1 MRVFSSVASSA
12 RYLRVFVRVCFLLL
26 RNLLRYG
33 KGLRSFPER
42 PTRQRSVMLGLS
54 ATERRTRV
62 TIPLVQCLMPP
73 RLAPALG
80 LRESPMEPT
89 LPSKMAPVLIDQKP
103 DQIPGG
109 CRHLLY
115 LDNPDG
121 GSVVDIWPQLLHAGI
136 LYRPVHSPIGRR
148 LASTER
154 FGFRKRLV
162 FGTEGENE
170 GVILVS
176 RVPIQCSLR
185 FLRVLLP
192 FAAQT
197 LWWTGDGGE

>member
-1 MRVFSSVASSA
+1 M
-12 RYLRVFVRVCFLLL
+12 
-26 RNLLRYG
+26 
-33 KGLRSFPER
+33 RSFPER
-42 PTRQRSVMLGLS
+42 PTRQRSVMLGLFGHRKKDAS
-54 ATERRTRV
+54 YDTLV
-62 TIPLVQCLMPP
+62 LVQCFIPP

-89 LPSKMAPVLIDQKP
+89 LPSKKASVLVSRSKP

-115 LDNPDG
+115 LDHPDG
-121 GSVVDIWPQLLHAGI
+121 GSVVDIWPQLLHAGV

-162 FGTEGENE
+162 FGTEGESE
-170 GVILVS
+170 GVILVG

-185 FLRVLLP
+185 YLRILLS